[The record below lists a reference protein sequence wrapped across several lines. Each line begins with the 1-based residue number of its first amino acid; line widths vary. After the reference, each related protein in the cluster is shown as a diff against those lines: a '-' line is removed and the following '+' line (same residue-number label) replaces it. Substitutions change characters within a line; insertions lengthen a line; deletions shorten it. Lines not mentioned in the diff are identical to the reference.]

1 MAKPITDSVYCPE
14 CCFEECPALDGDW
27 SDFYEATEQ
36 EYNNWQRGGTVTITA
51 KVVDGF
57 ANDPACEFEATKSV
71 TFGPR
76 LCNPVLWYASRPTE
90 CEYGQG
96 DGVFIEIALE
106 IFKTQNYGYRI
117 YVGGLGWCSGSLTL
131 NFPPCYS
138 CAPSLFPYTYQ
149 DDLGAGSDD
158 YPKSI
163 LFGRTFYNYRV
174 CPNDNYIHVKSF
186 EFVPA

>member
-1 MAKPITDSVYCPE
+1 MAKQITDSVYCPE

-51 KVVDGF
+51 KVFDGF
-57 ANDPACEFEATKSV
+57 ANNPACEFEATESV

-76 LCNPVLWYASRPTE
+76 LCETVLWYASQPTE
-90 CEYGQG
+90 CEYLGG
-96 DGVFIEIALE
+96 IGVEIAITLR

-117 YVGGLGWCSGSLTL
+117 YAGGYGWCSGSLIL
-131 NFPPCYS
+131 NFPTCYS
-138 CAPSLFPYTYQ
+138 CAPSLLPYNYQ
-149 DDLGAGSDD
+149 VMEPEFYS
-158 YPKSI
+158 PESI
-163 LFGRTFYNYRV
+163 LFGRTFYNYIV
-174 CPNDNYIHVKSF
+174 CPEDNYIHVKGF